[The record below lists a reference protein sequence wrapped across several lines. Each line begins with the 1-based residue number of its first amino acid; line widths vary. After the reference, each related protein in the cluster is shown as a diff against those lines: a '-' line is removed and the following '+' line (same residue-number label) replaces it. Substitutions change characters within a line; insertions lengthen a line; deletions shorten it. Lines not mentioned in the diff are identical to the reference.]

1 MTYLYQQGGLAS
13 MFAAV
18 APEEDFV
25 ETFKYYALASATP
38 SLDMTI
44 LGTQHVVSR
53 IVNQPSNELSAKV
66 NCVKK
71 ALSSMPPAMVNP

>member
-13 MFAAV
+13 MFASV

-25 ETFKYYALASATP
+25 ETFKYYALASATQ

-44 LGTQHVVSR
+44 AGTQNVVSR
-53 IVNQPSNELSAKV
+53 VKNHPSNELANKV
-66 NCVKK
+66 SCVKT
-71 ALSSMPPAMVNP
+71 ALSNTPPPIVNP